1 MHNSE
6 FVVLVDRLRRE
17 PVETEWLEFK
27 ENRYKPQAALHRKF
41 LLHKKDGFCTKSPR
55 FMR

>member
-6 FVVLVDRLRRE
+6 LVALVDRLRRE

-27 ENRYKPQAALHRKF
+27 ENRYKPQAALHRKS

>member
-6 FVVLVDRLRRE
+6 LVALVDRLRRE

-27 ENRYKPQAALHRKF
+27 ENR
-41 LLHKKDGFCTKSPR
+41 
-55 FMR
+55 